1 MSEEAKIIFS
11 FNGIEVHIQCTLEDK
26 IKDICKKYATKIDNN
41 INSLLFL
48 YGGNQMNME
57 LKFKEQ
63 ASSIDIY
70 NKEMNVLVYKN
81 ENNDDF
87 ICPNCNKKIKLNT
100 EKIDEIILINN
111 NIKDIINGIKFT
123 IDNIIK
129 LSKDNNI
136 SFQLKNINIIVNTI
150 NEDIN
155 KNNEKLKKLLN
166 ENNKLNEINEV
177 LNKEIKYDNGRYVGQ
192 VVNDKKEGKGIY
204 YYNDGDRYEGDYK
217 NDKREGKGIYYY
229 NDGDIY
235 EGDYKNDKPEGKGI
249 YYWNDGDRYEGDF
262 KNDKKEGKGIY
273 YYKNGD
279 RYEGD
284 YKNSKMEGKGIYYYN
299 NEPWKGDRYEGD
311 WKNDEKEGK

>member
-192 VVNDKKEGKGIY
+192 VVNGKKEGKGI
-204 YYNDGDRYEGDYK
+204 R
-217 NDKREGKGIYYY
+217 
-229 NDGDIY
+229 
-235 EGDYKNDKPEGKGI
+235 
-249 YYWNDGDRYEGDF
+249 YWNDGDRYEGDW
-262 KNDKKEGKGIY
+262 KNDKK
-273 YYKNGD
+273 
-279 RYEGD
+279 
-284 YKNSKMEGKGIYYYN
+284 EGKGIYYYN

-311 WKNDEKEGK
+311 YKNDKAEGKGIYYYKNGNRYEGDYKNDKKEGKGNYYCKSGDREMGDWKDGKAIGKHVILNKNGEVKIENY